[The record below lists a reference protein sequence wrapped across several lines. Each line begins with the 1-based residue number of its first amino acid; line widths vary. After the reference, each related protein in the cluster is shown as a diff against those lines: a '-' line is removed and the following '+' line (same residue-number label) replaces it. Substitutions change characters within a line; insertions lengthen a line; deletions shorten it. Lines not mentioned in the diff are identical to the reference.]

1 MPGGSLQ
8 APHMQGRKEGHPA
21 LQGTA
26 EHLGT
31 GHCQDVHMR
40 AGTPTPRTGVHTFQ
54 VAPAQH
60 SIRHTKC
67 GCGAHTV
74 PTCQ

>member
-1 MPGGSLQ
+1 MLGGSLQ
-8 APHMQGRKEGHPA
+8 APHKQGRKWGHPT
-21 LQGTA
+21 LQGT

-31 GHCQDVHMR
+31 GTGCQDMHTR
-40 AGTPTPRTGVHTFQ
+40 AGMPTPRTGAHAFQ

-60 SIRHTKC
+60 SSRHTKC
-67 GCGAHTV
+67 GSGAHTV